1 MCLVLIFLNTF
12 VEKKHTLNP
21 EITLLYLFHDQKAV
35 FKVPKICNITFWI
48 ENAPP
53 LWNFSENSS
62 DLLARP
68 FPKRCIFVPP
78 KYSRDGEKT
87 ETGLPKGAE
96 SADQTLLAETL
107 FKSNQHSHK
116 LDAPPIQS

>member
-1 MCLVLIFLNTF
+1 MFKKPCLKFPKSATYIFGL
-12 VEKKHTLNP
+12 
-21 EITLLYLFHDQKAV
+21 
-35 FKVPKICNITFWI
+35 KIS
-48 ENAPP
+48 PP
-53 LWNFSENSS
+53 LWHFSENSS

-68 FPKRCIFVPP
+68 LPKRCIFVPP